1 MVDAPPRVDRS
12 GRRINRLDEFKTP
25 NKDIPEKVIE
35 RISCECTTTKA
46 QEVSE
51 KIQGGNSGTVDADGF
66 RCICKID
73 ESPEGEDPTS
83 ERVKV
88 ESIDFSQTDLG
99 KDVFRDGTE
108 SPDLEE

>member
-1 MVDAPPRVDRS
+1 MVEGPPRVDRS

-25 NKDIPEKVIE
+25 NKDIPKKVIE
-35 RISCECTTTKA
+35 RITCECTTTKA

-66 RCICKID
+66 RCICKVD
-73 ESPEGEDPTS
+73 D

-99 KDVFRDGTE
+99 KDVFRDGTQ